1 MGFFFKNG
9 NTTES
14 TVSPTLIRP
23 YKLSLDEKR
32 FINTRTQV
40 LYEKILKRCYH
51 KTIGLD
57 DDKGSIASSIFLSV
71 EYGAE
76 QNGTIPL
83 VAKAMTDM
91 RKIYLVYSEKAGL
104 VRIANLEEQQE
115 IDKHYKEYQNTVSLL
130 NGGNRGMVLDFSRY
144 EMTRL
149 IKCYMSLLYAVLD
162 SANTQVNLARSLQ
175 IKIDKL
181 RENISVLTSDDAI
194 KQANQINDALKS
206 GDSVLLAKLDDV
218 IQTAINSDST
228 AKAIEIFNTALASDL
243 GLSLSFVSGALTS
256 GMSATGDADIN
267 YEDAGIKDF
276 WVTIWRPICLKLYG
290 KDSVKYKTDRWRSL
304 EAKLKS
310 LVYIESS
317 LLFTDEQKAEYAQ
330 DILNDEI

>member
-1 MGFFFKNG
+1 MGFFFKNSAPR
-9 NTTES
+9 TAEQTF
-14 TVSPTLIRP
+14 VRP
-23 YKLSLDEKR
+23 YKLSLDELR
-32 FINTRTQV
+32 FINGRTQV

-57 DDKGSIASSIFLSV
+57 DNDNNIASSVFLSV

-76 QNGTIPL
+76 QNGAIPL
-83 VAKAMTDM
+83 IAKAMTQM
-91 RKIYLVYSEKAGL
+91 RKIYLVYRESAGL
-104 VRIANLEEQQE
+104 VRVATPEEQIE
-115 IDKHYKEYQNTVSLL
+115 IDKHYKDYQNAESKL
-130 NGGNRGMVLDFSRY
+130 NNGDRGMVLDFTKY
-144 EMTRL
+144 ELTRL
-149 IKCYMSLLYAVLD
+149 IKCYMALLYAVLD

-181 RENISVLTSDDAI
+181 RENISVLTSDDAK
-194 KQANQINDALKS
+194 KQANDINDALKS
-206 GDSVLLAKLDDV
+206 GNSVLLAKADEI
-218 IQTAINSDST
+218 IQTAINSEST

-267 YEDAGIKDF
+267 YEDTGIKDF
-276 WVTIWRPICLKLYG
+276 WVTIWKPVCIKLYG
-290 KDSVKYKTDRWRSL
+290 KNGVKYKTDRWRYL
-304 EAKLKS
+304 ETKLKS

-317 LLFTDEQKAEYAQ
+317 MLFTDKQKQEYAQ

>member
-1 MGFFFKNG
+1 
-9 NTTES
+9 
-14 TVSPTLIRP
+14 
-23 YKLSLDEKR
+23 
-32 FINTRTQV
+32 
-40 LYEKILKRCYH
+40 
-51 KTIGLD
+51 
-57 DDKGSIASSIFLSV
+57 
-71 EYGAE
+71 
-76 QNGTIPL
+76 
-83 VAKAMTDM
+83 
-91 RKIYLVYSEKAGL
+91 
-104 VRIANLEEQQE
+104 
-115 IDKHYKEYQNTVSLL
+115 
-130 NGGNRGMVLDFSRY
+130 
-144 EMTRL
+144 MTRL

-181 RENISVLTSDDAI
+181 RDNISVLTSDDAI

-218 IQTAINSDST
+218 IQTAINSEST

-276 WVTIWRPICLKLYG
+276 WATIWRPICLKLYG
-290 KDSVKYKTDRWRSL
+290 KESVKYKTDRWRSL

-330 DILNDEI
+330 DIIDDEI

>member
-9 NTTES
+9 GTPQTAEQ
-14 TVSPTLIRP
+14 TFVRP
-23 YKLSLDEKR
+23 YKLGLDELK
-32 FINTRTQV
+32 FINSRTQV

-51 KTIGLD
+51 KTIGLED
-57 DDKGSIASSIFLSV
+57 AEGNIASSVFLSV

-76 QNGTIPL
+76 KNGAIPL
-83 VAKAMTDM
+83 IAKAMTQM
-91 RKIYLVYSEKAGL
+91 RKVYLVYRESAGL
-104 VRIANLEEQQE
+104 VRVATLEEQVE
-115 IDKHYKEYQNTVSLL
+115 IDKHYKDYQNAESKL
-130 NGGNRGMVLDFSRY
+130 NNGDRGMVLDFTKY
-144 EMTRL
+144 ELTRL
-149 IKCYMSLLYAVLD
+149 IKCYMALLYAVLD

-181 RENISVLTSDDAI
+181 RENISVLTSEDAI
-194 KQANQINDALKS
+194 KQANQINDALKAGNS
-206 GDSVLLAKLDDV
+206 ILLSKMDEV
-218 IQTAINSDST
+218 IQTAINSEST

-267 YEDAGIKDF
+267 YEDTGIKDF
-276 WVTIWRPICLKLYG
+276 WVTIWKPVCLKLYG
-290 KDSVKYKTDRWRSL
+290 EKNVKYKTDRWRFL

-317 LLFTDEQKAEYAQ
+317 LLFTDEQKKEYAQ

>member
-9 NTTES
+9 GTPQTAEQ
-14 TVSPTLIRP
+14 TFVRP
-23 YKLSLDEKR
+23 YKLGLDELK
-32 FINTRTQV
+32 FINSRTQV

-51 KTIGLD
+51 KTIGLED
-57 DDKGSIASSIFLSV
+57 AEGNIASSVFLSV

-76 QNGTIPL
+76 QNGAIPL
-83 VAKAMTDM
+83 IAKAMTQM
-91 RKIYLVYSEKAGL
+91 RKVYLVYRESAGL
-104 VRIANLEEQQE
+104 VRVATLEEQIE
-115 IDKHYKEYQNTVSLL
+115 IDKHYKDYQNAESKL
-130 NGGNRGMVLDFSRY
+130 NNGDRGMVLDFTKY
-144 EMTRL
+144 ELTRL
-149 IKCYMSLLYAVLD
+149 IKCYMALLYAVLD

-181 RENISVLTSDDAI
+181 RENISVLTSEDAI
-194 KQANQINDALKS
+194 KQANQINDALKAGNS
-206 GDSVLLAKLDDV
+206 ILLSKMDEV
-218 IQTAINSDST
+218 IQTAINSEST

-267 YEDAGIKDF
+267 YEDTGIKDF
-276 WVTIWRPICLKLYG
+276 WVTIWKPVCLKLYG
-290 KDSVKYKTDRWRSL
+290 SKNVKYKTDRWRFL

-317 LLFTDEQKAEYAQ
+317 LLFTDEQKKEYAQ

>member
-9 NTTES
+9 GTPQTAEQ
-14 TVSPTLIRP
+14 TFARP
-23 YKLSLDEKR
+23 YKLGLDELK
-32 FINTRTQV
+32 FINSRTQV

-51 KTIGLD
+51 KTIGLED
-57 DDKGSIASSIFLSV
+57 EEGNIASSVFLSV

-76 QNGTIPL
+76 QNGAIPL
-83 VAKAMTDM
+83 IAKAMTQM
-91 RKIYLVYSEKAGL
+91 RKVYLVYRESAGL
-104 VRIANLEEQQE
+104 VRVATLEEQVE
-115 IDKHYKEYQNTVSLL
+115 IDKHYKDYQNAESKL
-130 NGGNRGMVLDFSRY
+130 NNGDRGMVLDFTKY
-144 EMTRL
+144 ELTRL
-149 IKCYMSLLYAVLD
+149 IKCYMALLYAVLD

-181 RENISVLTSDDAI
+181 RENISVLTSEDAI
-194 KQANQINDALKS
+194 KQANQINDALKAGNS
-206 GDSVLLAKLDDV
+206 ILLSKMDEV
-218 IQTAINSDST
+218 IQTAINSEST

-267 YEDAGIKDF
+267 YEDTGIKDF
-276 WVTIWRPICLKLYG
+276 WVTIWKPVCLKLYG
-290 KDSVKYKTDRWRSL
+290 AKNVKYKTDRWRFL

-317 LLFTDEQKAEYAQ
+317 LLFTDDQKKEYAQ

>member
-9 NTTES
+9 GNAPQTAEQTF
-14 TVSPTLIRP
+14 IRP
-23 YKLSLDEKR
+23 YKL
-32 FINTRTQV
+32 
-40 LYEKILKRCYH
+40 
-51 KTIGLD
+51 GLD
-57 DDKGSIASSIFLSV
+57 DDTGNIASSVFLSV
-71 EYGAE
+71 EYGAQ

-83 VAKAMTDM
+83 VAKAMTQM
-91 RKIYLVYSEKAGL
+91 RKIYLVYRESAGL
-104 VRIANLEEQQE
+104 VRVATLEEQQE
-115 IDKHYKEYQNTVSLL
+115 IDKHYKDYQNTVSKL
-130 NGGNRGMVLDFSRY
+130 NNDDRGMILDFSKY
-144 EMTRL
+144 ELTRL

-181 RENISVLTSDDAI
+181 RENISVLTSEDAI
-194 KQANQINDALKS
+194 KQANQINDALKAGNS
-206 GDSVLLAKLDDV
+206 ILLSSMDEV
-218 IQTAINSDST
+218 IQTAINSEST

-267 YEDAGIKDF
+267 YEDTGIKDF
-276 WVTIWRPICLKLYG
+276 WVTIWKPICVKLYG
-290 KDSVKYKTDRWRSL
+290 KEGVKYKTDRWRYL

-317 LLFTDEQKAEYAQ
+317 LLFTDEQKQAYAQ
-330 DILNDEI
+330 DIIDDEI

>member
-1 MGFFFKNG
+1 MGFFFKNS

-14 TVSPTLIRP
+14 TTTTKIIRP
-23 YKLSLDEKR
+23 YKLSLAEQI
-32 FINTRTQV
+32 FINSRTQV

-51 KTIGLD
+51 KTIGLTSD
-57 DDKGSIASSIFLSV
+57 DDNIASSIFLSV
-71 EYGAE
+71 EYGKE

-83 VAKAMTDM
+83 VAKAMTQM
-91 RKIYLVYSEKAGL
+91 KKVYLVYSEKAGL
-104 VRIANLEEQQE
+104 VRVANLEEQKE
-115 IDKHYKEYQNTVSLL
+115 IDKHYNDYENIVSVL
-130 NGGNRGMVLDFSRY
+130 NNGNRGMLLDFSKY
-144 EMTRL
+144 ELTRL

-181 RENISVLTSDDAI
+181 RENISVLTSDDAK
-194 KQANQINDALKS
+194 KQANEINDALKS
-206 GDSVLLAKLDDV
+206 GDSVLLAKADEI
-218 IQTAINSDST
+218 IQTAINSEST
-228 AKAIEIFNTALASDL
+228 SKAIEIFNTALASDL

-267 YEDAGIKDF
+267 YEDTGIKDF
-276 WVTIWRPICLKLYG
+276 WVTIWKPICIKLYG
-290 KDSVKYKTDRWRSL
+290 KDGVKYKTDRWRYL

-317 LLFTDEQKAEYAQ
+317 LLFTDEQKQEYAN

>member
-14 TVSPTLIRP
+14 TTSHVLVRP
-23 YKLSLDEKR
+23 YKLGLDEIR
-32 FINTRTQV
+32 FINSRTQV

-57 DDKGSIASSIFLSV
+57 DTDGQIASSIFLSV
-71 EYGAE
+71 EYGAD

-83 VAKAMTDM
+83 VAKAMTQM
-91 RKIYLVYSEKAGL
+91 RKIYLVYDEKVGL

-115 IDKHYKEYQNTVSLL
+115 IQKHYAEFQNTMSIL
-130 NGGNRGMVLDFSRY
+130 NNGRRGMILDFGKY
-144 EMTRL
+144 ELTRL

-181 RENISVLTSDDAI
+181 RENVSVLTSDDAI

-206 GDSVLLAKLDDV
+206 GNSILLAKLDEV

-276 WVTIWRPICLKLYG
+276 WVTVWKPICAKLYG
-290 KDSVKYKTDRWRSL
+290 KENVKYKTDRWRSL
-304 EAKLKS
+304 EAKLRS
-310 LVYIESS
+310 LVYIENS
-317 LLFTDEQKAEYAQ
+317 LLFTDEQKTEYAQ
-330 DILNDEI
+330 DIINDEI

>member
-9 NTTES
+9 GTPQTAEQ
-14 TVSPTLIRP
+14 TFVRP
-23 YKLSLDEKR
+23 YKLGLDELK
-32 FINTRTQV
+32 FINSRTQV

-51 KTIGLD
+51 KTIGLED
-57 DDKGSIASSIFLSV
+57 AEGNIASSVFLSV

-76 QNGTIPL
+76 QNGAIPL
-83 VAKAMTDM
+83 IAKAMTQM
-91 RKIYLVYSEKAGL
+91 RKVYLVYRESAGL
-104 VRIANLEEQQE
+104 VRVATLEEQVE
-115 IDKHYKEYQNTVSLL
+115 IDKHYKYYQNAESKL
-130 NGGNRGMVLDFSRY
+130 NNGDRGMVLDFTKY
-144 EMTRL
+144 ELTRL
-149 IKCYMSLLYAVLD
+149 IKCYMALLYAVLD

-181 RENISVLTSDDAI
+181 RENISVLTSEDAI
-194 KQANQINDALKS
+194 KQANQINDALKAGNS
-206 GDSVLLAKLDDV
+206 ILLSKMDEV
-218 IQTAINSDST
+218 IQTAINSEST

-267 YEDAGIKDF
+267 YEDTGIKDF
-276 WVTIWRPICLKLYG
+276 WVTIWKPVCLKLYG
-290 KDSVKYKTDRWRSL
+290 EKNVKYKTDRWRFL

-317 LLFTDEQKAEYAQ
+317 LLFTDEQKKEYAQ

>member
-14 TVSPTLIRP
+14 TVSQVMVRP
-23 YKLSLDEKR
+23 YKLSLDEVR
-32 FINTRTQV
+32 FINSRTQV

-51 KTIGLD
+51 KTIGLED
-57 DDKGSIASSIFLSV
+57 EQNSIASSVFLSV

-83 VAKAMTDM
+83 VAKAMTQM
-91 RKIYLVYSEKAGL
+91 RKIYLVYDEKAGL
-104 VRIANLEEQQE
+104 VRIANLNEQQE
-115 IDKHYKEYQNTVSLL
+115 INEHYKKYQNSMSIL
-130 NGGNRGMVLDFSRY
+130 NDGKRGIILDFSKY
-144 EMTRL
+144 ELTRL

-194 KQANQINDALKS
+194 KQANQINDALKAGNS
-206 GDSVLLAKLDDV
+206 ILLAKLDEV

-267 YEDAGIKDF
+267 YEDTGIKDF
-276 WVTIWRPICLKLYG
+276 WVTIWKPICMKLYG
-290 KDSVKYKTDRWRSL
+290 KDKVKYKTDRWRFL

>member
-1 MGFFFKNG
+1 MGFFFKNSAPR
-9 NTTES
+9 TAEQTF
-14 TVSPTLIRP
+14 VRP
-23 YKLSLDEKR
+23 YKLSLDELR
-32 FINTRTQV
+32 FINGRTQV

-57 DDKGSIASSIFLSV
+57 DNDNNIASSVFLSV

-76 QNGTIPL
+76 QNGAIPL
-83 VAKAMTDM
+83 IAKAMTQM
-91 RKIYLVYSEKAGL
+91 KKIYLVYRESAGL
-104 VRIANLEEQQE
+104 VRVATLEEQIE
-115 IDKHYKEYQNTVSLL
+115 IDKHYKDYQNAESKL
-130 NGGNRGMVLDFSRY
+130 NNGDRGMVLDFTKY
-144 EMTRL
+144 ELTRL
-149 IKCYMSLLYAVLD
+149 IKCYMALLYAVLD

-181 RENISVLTSDDAI
+181 RENISVLTSDDAK
-194 KQANQINDALKS
+194 KQANDINDALKS
-206 GDSVLLAKLDDV
+206 GNSVLLAKADEI
-218 IQTAINSDST
+218 IQTAINSEST

-267 YEDAGIKDF
+267 YEDTGIKDF
-276 WVTIWRPICLKLYG
+276 WVTIWKPVCIKLYG
-290 KDSVKYKTDRWRSL
+290 KNGVKYKTDRWRYL

-317 LLFTDEQKAEYAQ
+317 MLFTDEQKQEYAQ
-330 DILNDEI
+330 DILKDEI

>member
-9 NTTES
+9 GNVPQTAEQTF
-14 TVSPTLIRP
+14 TRP
-23 YKLSLDEKR
+23 YKLSLDERR
-32 FINTRTQV
+32 FIESRTQV
-40 LYEKILKRCYH
+40 LYEKILKRCFH

-57 DDKGSIASSIFLSV
+57 DENGSIASSVFLSV
-71 EYGAE
+71 EYGAQ

-83 VAKAMTDM
+83 VAKAMTQM
-91 RKIYLVYSEKAGL
+91 RKIYLVYRESAGL
-104 VRIANLEEQQE
+104 VRVATLEEQVE
-115 IDKHYKEYQNTVSLL
+115 IDKHYKDYQNSVSKL
-130 NGGNRGMVLDFSRY
+130 NNDDRGMILDFSRY
-144 EMTRL
+144 ELTRL

-194 KQANQINDALKS
+194 KQANEINDALKAGNS
-206 GDSVLLAKLDDV
+206 ILLSKMDEV
-218 IQTAINSDST
+218 IQTAINSEST

-267 YEDAGIKDF
+267 YEDTGIKDF
-276 WVTIWRPICLKLYG
+276 WVTIWKPICVKLYG
-290 KDSVKYKTDRWRSL
+290 KEQVKYKTDRWRYL

-317 LLFTDEQKAEYAQ
+317 LLFTDEQKQAYAQ
-330 DILNDEI
+330 DIIDDEI

>member
-14 TVSPTLIRP
+14 TTSHVLVRP
-23 YKLSLDEKR
+23 YKLGLDEIR
-32 FINTRTQV
+32 FINSRTQV

-57 DDKGSIASSIFLSV
+57 DTDGHISSSIFLSV
-71 EYGAE
+71 EYGAD

-83 VAKAMTDM
+83 VAKAMTQM
-91 RKIYLVYSEKAGL
+91 RKIYLVYDEKVGL

-115 IDKHYKEYQNTVSLL
+115 IQKHYAEFQNTMSIL
-130 NGGNRGMVLDFSRY
+130 NNGRRGMILDFGKY
-144 EMTRL
+144 ELTRL

-206 GDSVLLAKLDDV
+206 GNSILLAKLDEV

-276 WVTIWRPICLKLYG
+276 WVTVWKPICAKLYG
-290 KDSVKYKTDRWRSL
+290 KENVKYKTDRWRSL
-304 EAKLKS
+304 EAKLRS
-310 LVYIESS
+310 LVYIENS

-330 DILNDEI
+330 DIINDEI

>member
-1 MGFFFKNG
+1 MGFFFKNSG
-9 NTTES
+9 NVPQTAEQTF
-14 TVSPTLIRP
+14 TRP
-23 YKLSLDEKR
+23 YKLSLDERR
-32 FINTRTQV
+32 FIESRTQV
-40 LYEKILKRCYH
+40 LYEKILKRCFH

-57 DDKGSIASSIFLSV
+57 DESGSIASSVFLSV
-71 EYGAE
+71 EYGAQ

-83 VAKAMTDM
+83 VAKAMTQM
-91 RKIYLVYSEKAGL
+91 RKIYLVYRESAGL
-104 VRIANLEEQQE
+104 VRVATLEEQVE
-115 IDKHYKEYQNTVSLL
+115 IDKHYKDYQNSVSKL
-130 NGGNRGMVLDFSRY
+130 NNDDRGMILDFSRY
-144 EMTRL
+144 ELTRL

-194 KQANQINDALKS
+194 KQANQINDALKAGNS
-206 GDSVLLAKLDDV
+206 ILLSKMDEV
-218 IQTAINSDST
+218 IQTAINSEST

-267 YEDAGIKDF
+267 YEDTGIKDF
-276 WVTIWRPICLKLYG
+276 WVTIWKPICVKLYG
-290 KDSVKYKTDRWRSL
+290 KEQVKYKTDRWRYL

-310 LVYIESS
+310 LVYIENS
-317 LLFTDEQKAEYAQ
+317 LLFTDEQKQAYAQ
-330 DILNDEI
+330 DIIDDEI

>member
-9 NTTES
+9 GTPQTAEQ
-14 TVSPTLIRP
+14 TFIRP
-23 YKLSLDEKR
+23 YKLGLDELK
-32 FINTRTQV
+32 FINSRTQV

-51 KTIGLD
+51 KTIGLED
-57 DDKGSIASSIFLSV
+57 AEGNIASSVFLSV

-76 QNGTIPL
+76 QNGAIPL
-83 VAKAMTDM
+83 IAKAMTQM
-91 RKIYLVYSEKAGL
+91 RKVYLVYRESAGL
-104 VRIANLEEQQE
+104 VRVATLEEQTE
-115 IDKHYKEYQNTVSLL
+115 INKHYKDYQNAESKL
-130 NGGNRGMVLDFSRY
+130 NNGDRGMVLDFTKY
-144 EMTRL
+144 ELTRL
-149 IKCYMSLLYAVLD
+149 IKCYMALLYAVLD

-181 RENISVLTSDDAI
+181 RENISVLTSEDAI
-194 KQANQINDALKS
+194 KQANQINDALKAGNS
-206 GDSVLLAKLDDV
+206 ILLSSMDEV
-218 IQTAINSDST
+218 IQTAINSEST

-267 YEDAGIKDF
+267 YEDTGIKDF
-276 WVTIWRPICLKLYG
+276 WVTIWKPICVKLYG
-290 KDSVKYKTDRWRSL
+290 KEGVKYKTDRWRYL

-317 LLFTDEQKAEYAQ
+317 LLFTDEQKQAYAQ
-330 DILNDEI
+330 DIIDDEI